1 MNNKTSNNTTN
12 NNSEDDNAS
21 TNSNNT
27 INANSANNTTVTPT
41 TTATTTVR
49 TTTTAT
55 TTTTTATAGS
65 TMEQNLGTSLSP
77 ARAANE
83 IYHRDIAVQ
92 AVLRAKVVPMPLALF
107 EYPMRVAMNNPKL
120 VRKP

>member
-1 MNNKTSNNTTN
+1 
-12 NNSEDDNAS
+12 
-21 TNSNNT
+21 
-27 INANSANNTTVTPT
+27 
-41 TTATTTVR
+41 
-49 TTTTAT
+49 
-55 TTTTTATAGS
+55 
-65 TMEQNLGTSLSP
+65 MEQNLGTSLSP

-83 IYHRDIAVQ
+83 MYHRDIAVQ